1 MADITNKK
9 TGRVAAAIAVNA
21 PAITK
26 PTAPKVIAEKAVAPA
41 IQVKTPTPAAA
52 IAAAPPAVTKP
63 AAPKVI
69 AEKAAAPAIQV
80 KTPTP
85 AAPTIAAA
93 PKQGAILM
101 NDTLKT
107 AEATIKT
114 ATVET
119 AEKAT
124 AMLKDMNTRAKAA
137 FEKSGEV
144 AKDVVEFNKANLEAI
159 VESAKIAAKGGQTA
173 AQTVAELTRKNFE
186 ATTAMLKSAAA
197 VKSPT
202 DFFKL
207 QGDFARSQF
216 DGVVA
221 EMSKSSEFYLKLAGE
236 VFQPIQHRYTAA
248 AEQVKARMAA

>member
-1 MADITNKK
+1 MADVTTKK
-9 TGRVAAAIAVNA
+9 TGRVAAAIAVPA
-21 PAITK
+21 PAVK
-26 PTAPKVIAEKAVAPA
+26 QPAAKKAMAEK
-41 IQVKTPTPAAA
+41 T
-52 IAAAPPAVTKP
+52 
-63 AAPKVI
+63 
-69 AEKAAAPAIQV
+69 AAPAIKV

-85 AAPTIAAA
+85 AAPSLVAA

-114 ATVET
+114 ATAET

-124 AMLKDMNTRAKAA
+124 AMFKDMNTRAKAA
-137 FEKSGEV
+137 FEKSGDV

-173 AQTVAELTRKNFE
+173 AQNVAELTRKNFE
-186 ATTAMLKSAAA
+186 ATTTMLKSAAA

-216 DGVVA
+216 DGAVA

-236 VFQPIQHRYTAA
+236 VFQPIQNRYTVA